1 MTANAMNGLSLRRS
15 DMPAMPRP
23 DAKDMRKGTQIAFK
37 ILGIPANMRKP
48 KETKKDRY
56 IDSRLLQ
63 EETVRVR

>member
-1 MTANAMNGLSLRRS
+1 
-15 DMPAMPRP
+15 MPRP
-23 DAKDMRKGTQIAFK
+23 DAKDMRKGTQIAFA

-56 IDSRLLQ
+56 IDCRLLQ